1 LKLSIIQGRHSHHLI
16 DAQGAE
22 TRPKEEHRL
31 YWERALEE
39 VRSPKTRPLPPLIG
53 LMLQQKPD
61 QEEDD
66 PE

>member
-1 LKLSIIQGRHSHHLI
+1 
-16 DAQGAE
+16 
-22 TRPKEEHRL
+22 
-31 YWERALEE
+31 